1 MKRFALAT
9 FILPILLVS
18 CASVDEK
25 EKSSAQHYD
34 STYIEFDNHLPS
46 SIKYIVDAN
55 TFANIIADEPVRFP
69 TYLSIEISKNRI
81 ISAVTFDIEEADTSA
96 ICYGD
101 ILSLGAVERYMNY
114 LNKWLFANKKD
125 WDVNLS
131 AAMGKYCYLFVVQ
144 FWNGDSFLEIQGE
157 YAGGY
162 AGSHKIL
169 IQDSLY
175 IKMPR
180 KEVMELRTRIN
191 RSSNGIY
198 YIDLDP
204 YYDPITMKYLPT
216 YFVYK
221 FFDRQDV
228 LQSIPEP
235 GS

>member
-25 EKSSAQHYD
+25 ENSSSQHYD
-34 STYIEFDNHLPS
+34 STYIEFGNYLPS
-46 SIKYIVDAN
+46 SVKNIVDGN
-55 TFANIIADEPVRFP
+55 TFASIIANEPVRFP
-69 TYLSIEISKNRI
+69 TYLSIVISGDQI

-131 AAMGKYCYLFVVQ
+131 AAMNKYRYLYIVEFQRKNIRLQIQGRFVE
-144 FWNGDSFLEIQGE
+144 GAYGRKHLEIQSPIYLKVPLKE
-157 YAGGY
+157 EMRLA
-162 AGSHKIL
+162 KIKL
-169 IQDSLY
+169 SA
-175 IKMPR
+175 
-180 KEVMELRTRIN
+180 
-191 RSSNGIY
+191 NGIH

-204 YYDPITMKYLPT
+204 CYDPITKAYYPA
-216 YFVYK
+216 YFVYRL
-221 FFDRQDV
+221 FNRQDV